1 MSTLK
6 ESIRFMMDT
15 SVNRVSK
22 YLRPKD
28 TFKDIIKI
36 VNLSCEI
43 EINELVFC
51 LEMEEAVNNL
61 MYKDDE
67 MMWTCRDCHYQSRMK
82 GHVFEHIEGKHQVH
96 DGYLCSHC
104 QQVFKT
110 KGYFQRHHKNC
121 QA

>member
-1 MSTLK
+1 MS
-6 ESIRFMMDT
+6 I
-15 SVNRVSK
+15 
-22 YLRPKD
+22 
-28 TFKDIIKI
+28 
-36 VNLSCEI
+36 
-43 EINELVFC
+43 ELVFC
-51 LEMEEAVNNL
+51 LEMEDAVNNL

-121 QA
+121 HACLTVKLH